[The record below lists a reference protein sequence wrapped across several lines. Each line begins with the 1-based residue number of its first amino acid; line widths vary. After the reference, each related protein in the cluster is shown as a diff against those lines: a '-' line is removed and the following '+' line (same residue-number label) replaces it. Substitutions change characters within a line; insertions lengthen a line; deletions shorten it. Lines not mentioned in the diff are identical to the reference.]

1 MSMTL
6 LLADP
11 NPTTQRIVSLAFAKE
26 DIRVVTADDGDQAIR
41 MIESTKPDIVLADV
55 TMKRTGYDVSAFVKQ
70 RPELSHIPVLLLAGS
85 LEPVDSA
92 RAAAA
97 QCDGVLTKPFDAHR
111 AVARVKELLSGMKGD
126 ASQILSGVPRP
137 IERLIEPRE
146 PIAPPAPERKE
157 EPPLKLVSKAQ
168 MPLPKK
174 EPELDWPA
182 PQAAAPPRLAPVPPV
197 APVASTI
204 PDDDPL
210 AKYFDQLD
218 AAFERLEATPVAQGP
233 GTGKPSGPAPPGNDD
248 PTVAL
253 DVPTVSALLGEPRD
267 EPRPGRLTPPK
278 PDANEI
284 LFGASPVA
292 PSPAQP
298 ATADSRRGESRSR
311 SAPWPAPADQRRSA
325 IADAFE
331 ALLAIEE
338 EQRKFAEAAEQVAS
352 QPPMLTDAVL
362 DDIAARVVERL
373 SPEVHNE
380 LVTRIVSEVAERLVR
395 QEIDRIRKS
404 GQPGK

>member
-1 MSMTL
+1 MSLTL

-11 NPTTQRIVSLAFAKE
+11 NPTTQRIVSMVFAKE
-26 DIRVVTADDGDQAIR
+26 DIRVVTADDGDQAIK
-41 MIESTKPDIVLADV
+41 MIESAKPDIVLADV
-55 TMKRTGYDVSAFVKQ
+55 AMKRTGYDVSAFVKQ
-70 RPELSHIPVLLLAGS
+70 RPELAHIPVLLLAGS
-85 LEPVDSA
+85 LEPVDGA

-97 QCDGVLTKPFDAHR
+97 QCDGVLTKPFDPQK
-111 AVARVKELLSGMKGD
+111 AVARVKELLGGIKGD

-137 IERLIEPRE
+137 IERLIEPRQ

-157 EPPLKLVSKAQ
+157 ESPLKLVSKAQ
-168 MPLPKK
+168 TPPKDDT
-174 EPELDWPA
+174 ELDWPSM
-182 PQAAAPPRLAPVPPV
+182 PPPAPPRLAPVVPV

-218 AAFERLEATPVAQGP
+218 AAFERLDATPVARGP
-233 GTGKPSGPAPPGNDD
+233 GSGKDSEKDLPGSDD

-253 DVPTVSALLGEPRD
+253 DVPTVSALLGEPHE
-267 EPRPGRLTPPK
+267 EPRPGRLTHPK

-284 LFGASPVA
+284 LFGAAPVA

-298 ATADSRRGESRSR
+298 PATADSRRGQSTSR
-311 SAPWPAPADQRRSA
+311 SAPWPAPAEQRRSA

-338 EQRKFAEAAEQVAS
+338 EQRKFAEAAEQAAA
-352 QPPMLTDAVL
+352 QPPAMTDAVL

-395 QEIDRIRKS
+395 QEIERIRQS
-404 GQPGK
+404 GQK

>member
-11 NPTTQRIVSLAFAKE
+11 NPTTQRIVSMAFAKE
-26 DIRVVTADDGDQAIR
+26 DIHVVTADDGDQAIK
-41 MIESTKPDIVLADV
+41 MIESAKPDIVLADV
-55 TMKRTGYDVSAFVKQ
+55 TMSRTGYDVSAFVKQ

-97 QCDGVLTKPFDAHR
+97 QCDGVMTKPFDPQR
-111 AVARVKELLSGMKGD
+111 AVARVKELLSGIKGD

-137 IERLIEPRE
+137 IERLIEPRQ
-146 PIAPPAPERKE
+146 PIVPLVPERKE

-168 MPLPKK
+168 MPPPKK
-174 EPELDWPA
+174 EQDLDWPA
-182 PQAAAPPRLAPVPPV
+182 TPAPAPPRLAPVAPV
-197 APVASTI
+197 APVASTVS
-204 PDDDPL
+204 DDDPL

-218 AAFERLEATPVAQGP
+218 AAFERLDATPVP
-233 GTGKPSGPAPPGNDD
+233 GPAAGRGAPGSDD

-267 EPRPGRLTPPK
+267 EPRTGRLTPPK

-284 LFGASPVA
+284 LFGVSPVA

-298 ATADSRRGESRSR
+298 PATSDSRRGETTSR
-311 SAPWPAPADQRRSA
+311 SAPWPAPAEQRRSA

-338 EQRKFAEAAEQVAS
+338 EQRKFADAAEQAAS
-352 QPPMLTDAVL
+352 HAPVLTDAVL
-362 DDIAARVVERL
+362 DDIAERVVERL

-395 QEIDRIRKS
+395 QEIDRIRRS
-404 GQPGK
+404 GK